1 MTRVVDV
8 RVPASTSN
16 LGAGFDCAGVAVDRW
31 LTATVRLDDRLTT
44 PVIER
49 GGTLADLRVTAEDDR
64 LLAGFRA
71 ACAAGG
77 LQTPPVIHAWI
88 NSDIPIARG
97 LGSSAAATVAGAAA
111 ANALLALKLDDRALL
126 QLCATIE
133 GHADNVAP
141 AILGGA
147 CLVVE
152 AGTPLVAP
160 LVVHSTLAFVFAIP
174 DFAVETADARRI
186 LPSQVPHATAARG
199 AAYAAALVRGLEIA
213 DGALLRAGLNDVLHV
228 PFRETLVPGFA
239 TVVQGALGAGAFGAT
254 LSGSGSAILAV
265 APRTRAPDVAAAMC
279 RAWHTVG
286 VRATAL
292 INPAHV
298 PGYSTG
304 VRHGVGK
311 GSRKWTQMNADTS
324 LQHGSDTERD
334 SSQDSL
340 VHVRT
345 KVAQRAE

>member
-31 LTATVRLDDRLTT
+31 LTATVRLDDRLPT

-49 GGTLADLRVTAEDDR
+49 GGTLADLRVTVESDR

-71 ACAAGG
+71 ACAARG
-77 LQTPPVIHAWI
+77 LQTPPVIHARVD
-88 NSDIPIARG
+88 SDIPIGRG

-111 ANALLALKLDDRALL
+111 ANALLALELDDRALL
-126 QLCATIE
+126 RLCATIE

-141 AILGGA
+141 ALLGGA

-160 LVVHSTLAFVFAIP
+160 LVVHSTLALVFAIP

-199 AAYAAALVRGLEIA
+199 AAHAAALVRGLEIA

-239 TVVQGALGAGAFGAT
+239 VVVEAALDAGAFGAT
-254 LSGSGSAILAV
+254 LSGSGSAIVAV
-265 APRTRAPDVAAAMC
+265 APRARASAVGAAMC
-279 RAWHTVG
+279 RAWRTVDIN
-286 VRATAL
+286 ATAFV
-292 INPAHV
+292 NPPHV
-298 PGYSTG
+298 PGYSTETH
-304 VRHGVGK
+304 HGAATVP
-311 GSRKWTQMNADTS
+311 STS
-324 LQHGSDTERD
+324 LST
-334 SSQDSL
+334 
-340 VHVRT
+340 V
-345 KVAQRAE
+345 